1 MHAAFMG
8 CIRRDHWMHHI
19 DWLCIVHIT
28 SANNRHAIDRRDK
41 KTTPRPSKGTTHTR
55 LSFHFSEEKAGH
67 LKEKTSCAASLRPQK
82 KSQLE
87 EELEAL
93 KDKANHVCTAPDDPF
108 IVENRGV
115 DEGP

>member
-1 MHAAFMG
+1 MPSTG
-8 CIRRDHWMHHI
+8 GTKKPRRDHQKVQPTLGYHFI
-19 DWLCIVHIT
+19 SPKRKQAT
-28 SANNRHAIDRRDK
+28 SK
-41 KTTPRPSKGTTHTR
+41 KKQVV
-55 LSFHFSEEKAGH
+55 LQAFGH
-67 LKEKTSCAASLRPQK
+67 KK

-93 KDKANHVCTAPDDPF
+93 KDKANHVCMAPDDPF